1 MYKQFV
7 KTYFFLFVFNFVLQ
21 NVSAQNSISFDES
34 SYDKILLKAKR
45 EKKPI
50 FYMAYATWCP
60 HCNKMK
66 NEVLSDKNV
75 IDFFNSTFVNA
86 QQDVD
91 QADGKMVKE
100 KLGVKSLPTFAF
112 LDENGTVLYRLSGEY
127 TAEQFLWEAKNA
139 LNPKLQLPYLEQQF
153 NDDVSNADK
162 CLAYI
167 STLRKGADR
176 KTLSIPAHKYLATQ
190 KEKDLA
196 SEKNWMI
203 ISNGVT
209 DIESK
214 EFQYVLNHKKDF
226 EAIVGEKRVI
236 RKLANIVTE
245 SLKPL
250 MENLDTT
257 NYYKQR
263 KIAKTVGTRVTDSL
277 IFNYDLMLTE
287 VAENWSRY
295 SEFAKESVQKFAWE
309 NPSLLKEIA
318 MNYEKNIADKKRL
331 NDALIWMNRSLELNN
346 SFDGL
351 ILTSKLYWKTGD
363 KNQAISYAKK
373 ARKLGD
379 ELGANPEE
387 TNALLKQFGIK

>member
-1 MYKQFV
+1 MQFV
-7 KTYFFLFVFNFVLQ
+7 KTYFFLFLFNFALQ

-66 NEVLSDKNV
+66 NEVLSDKKV
-75 IDFFNSTFVNA
+75 IDFFNATFLNA

-112 LDENGTVLYRLSGEY
+112 LDKNGTVLYRLSGEY

-153 NDDVSNADK
+153 NDDISNADK

-167 STLRKGADR
+167 STLLKGTDR

-196 SEKNWMI
+196 SERNWMI

-226 EAIVGEKRVI
+226 EAIVGEKRVT

-250 MENLDTT
+250 MENLDTI

-346 SFDGL
+346 SYDGL

>member
-1 MYKQFV
+1 M
-7 KTYFFLFVFNFVLQ
+7 Q
-21 NVSAQNSISFDES
+21 NATAQNSISFDEN
-34 SYDKILLKAKR
+34 SYDKIILRAKK

-66 NEVLSDKNV
+66 KEVLSDKNV
-75 IDFFNSTFVNA
+75 IAFFNSNFVNA

-153 NDDVSNADK
+153 NEDFSNAEK

-167 STLRKGADR
+167 STLRKGTDR
-176 KTLSIPAHKYLATQ
+176 KTLSPVAHKYLATQ
-190 KEKDLA
+190 SEKDLT

-226 EAIVGEKRVI
+226 EAIVGEKRVV

-250 MENLDTT
+250 MESLDTLS
-257 NYYKQR
+257 YYKQR
-263 KIAKTVGTRVTDSL
+263 KIAKTVGIRVTDSL
-277 IFNYDLMLTE
+277 IFNYDLTLTE
-287 VAENWSRY
+287 ASESWKKY
-295 SEFAKESVQKFAWE
+295 SEFAKESAQKFAWQ

-318 MNYEKNIADKKRL
+318 MNYEKNISDKAKL
-331 NDALIWMNRSLELNN
+331 NDAVLWMNRSLELSN
-346 SFDGL
+346 SYDGL
-351 ILTSKLYWKTGD
+351 ILISKLYWKISD

-373 ARKLGD
+373 ARKFGDDLGIK
-379 ELGANPEE
+379 PEE
-387 TNALLKQFGIK
+387 TDVLYKQFGIK

>member
-1 MYKQFV
+1 M
-7 KTYFFLFVFNFVLQ
+7 Q
-21 NVSAQNSISFDES
+21 NATAQNSISFDEN
-34 SYDKILLKAKR
+34 SYDKIILRAKK

-66 NEVLSDKNV
+66 KEVLSDKNV
-75 IDFFNSTFVNA
+75 IAFFNSNFVNA

-127 TAEQFLWEAKNA
+127 TADQFLWEAKNA

-153 NDDVSNADK
+153 NEDFSNAEK

-167 STLRKGADR
+167 STLRKGTDR
-176 KTLSIPAHKYLATQ
+176 KTLSPVAHKYLATQ
-190 KEKDLA
+190 SEKDLT

-226 EAIVGEKRVI
+226 EAIVGEKRVV

-250 MENLDTT
+250 MESLDTLS
-257 NYYKQR
+257 YYKQR
-263 KIAKTVGTRVTDSL
+263 KIAKTVGIRVTDSL
-277 IFNYDLMLTE
+277 IFNYDLALTE
-287 VAENWSRY
+287 ASESWKKY
-295 SEFAKESVQKFAWE
+295 SEFAKESVQKFAWQ
-309 NPSLLKEIA
+309 NPSLIKEIA
-318 MNYEKNIADKKRL
+318 MNYEKNISDKAKL
-331 NDALIWMNRSLELNN
+331 NDAITWMNRSLELSN
-346 SFDGL
+346 SYDGL
-351 ILTSKLYWKTGD
+351 ILMSKLYWKTSD

-373 ARKLGD
+373 ARKFGDDLGIK
-379 ELGANPEE
+379 PEE
-387 TNALLKQFGIK
+387 TDVLYKQFGIK

>member
-1 MYKQFV
+1 MQFS
-7 KTYFFLFVFNFVLQ
+7 KTYFILFISLFFIQ
-21 NVSAQNSISFDES
+21 NATSQNSISFDES
-34 SYDKILLKAKR
+34 SYDKIILRAKK

-66 NEVLSDKNV
+66 KEVLSDKNV
-75 IDFFNSTFVNA
+75 IAFFNSTFVNA

-91 QADGKMVKE
+91 QAAGKMVKE

-127 TAEQFLWEAKNA
+127 SAEQFLFEAKNA

-153 NDDVSNADK
+153 NNNVSNADN

-167 STLRKGADR
+167 STLRKGTDR
-176 KTLSIPAHKYLATQ
+176 KTLSVPAHKYLATQ
-190 KEKDLA
+190 SEKELV

-209 DIESK
+209 DIQSK

-226 EAIVGEKRVI
+226 EAIVGEKRVV

-250 MENLDTT
+250 MESLDTLS
-257 NYYKQR
+257 YYKQR
-263 KIAKTVGTRVTDSL
+263 EISKTVGIRVTDSL
-277 IFNYDLMLTE
+277 IFTYDLALTE
-287 VAENWSRY
+287 ASENWKKY
-295 SEFAKESVQKFAWE
+295 SEFATESIQKFAWQ

-318 MNYEKNIADKKRL
+318 MNFEKNISDKSKL
-331 NDALIWMNRSLELNN
+331 NDAIIWMNRSLEITE
-346 SFDGL
+346 SYDGL
-351 ILTSKLYWKTGD
+351 LLISKLYWKTSD
-363 KNQAISYAKK
+363 KNKAISYAKK
-373 ARKLGD
+373 ARKFGDDLGIKPD
-379 ELGANPEE
+379 ETDVLY
-387 TNALLKQFGIK
+387 KQFGIK

>member
-1 MYKQFV
+1 MQLI
-7 KTYFFLFVFNFVLQ
+7 KTYFFLFTCIFILQ
-21 NVSAQNSISFDES
+21 NTSAQNSISFDES
-34 SYDKILLKAKR
+34 SFDKIILKAKK

-66 NEVLSDKNV
+66 KEVLSDKNV
-75 IDFFNSTFVNA
+75 IAFFNANFVNA

-91 QADGKMVKE
+91 EADGKMVKE

-127 TAEQFLWEAKNA
+127 SAEQFLFEAKNA
-139 LNPKLQLPYLEQQF
+139 LNPKLQLPYLEKQF
-153 NDDVSNADK
+153 NEDISNADK

-167 STLRKGADR
+167 STLRKGTDR
-176 KTLSIPAHKYLATQ
+176 KTLSVPAHKYLATQ
-190 KEKDLA
+190 TEKQLA

-209 DIESK
+209 DIQSK

-226 EAIVGEKRVI
+226 EAIVGEKRVT

-250 MENLDTT
+250 MESLDTT

-263 KIAKTVGTRVTDSL
+263 GISKTVGIRVTDSL
-277 IFNYDLMLTE
+277 IFNYDLTLTE
-287 VAENWSRY
+287 ASENWKNY
-295 SEFAKESVQKFAWE
+295 SEFAGESVTKFAWE

-318 MNYEKNIADKKRL
+318 MNYEKNIADKSKL
-331 NDALIWMNRSLELNN
+331 KEAITWMSRSLELNE
-346 SFDGL
+346 SYDGF
-351 ILTSKLYWKTGD
+351 ILMSKLYGKTSD

-379 ELGANPEE
+379 ELGVNPEE
-387 TNALLKQFGIK
+387 TNALYKQLGIK

>member
-1 MYKQFV
+1 M
-7 KTYFFLFVFNFVLQ
+7 Q
-21 NVSAQNSISFDES
+21 NASAQNSISFDNS
-34 SYDKILLKAKR
+34 SFDKIILKAKKA
-45 EKKPI
+45 KKPI

-66 NEVLSDKNV
+66 KEVLSDKNV
-75 IDFFNSTFVNA
+75 IAFFNGTFVNA

-91 QADGKMVKE
+91 EADGKMVKE

-112 LDENGTVLYRLSGEY
+112 LDENGIVLYRLSGEY
-127 TAEQFLWEAKNA
+127 SAEQFLWEAKNA
-139 LNPKLQLPYLEQQF
+139 LNPKLQLPYLEKQF

-167 STLRKGADR
+167 STLRKGTDR
-176 KTLSIPAHKYLATQ
+176 KTLSVPAHKYLATQ
-190 KEKDLA
+190 KEKELV

-226 EAIVGEKRVI
+226 EALVGEKRVT

-250 MENLDTT
+250 MESLDTT

-263 KIAKTVGTRVTDSL
+263 KIAKTVGIRVTDSL

-287 VAENWSRY
+287 ASENWNKY
-295 SEFAKESVQKFAWE
+295 SEFASESVRKFAWE
-309 NPSLLKEIA
+309 NPSLLKEIV
-318 MNYEKNIADKKRL
+318 MNYEKNIADKNKL
-331 NDALIWMNRSLELNN
+331 KGAITWMNRSLEITE
-346 SFDGL
+346 SYDGL
-351 ILTSKLYWKTGD
+351 ILISKLYWKIAD

-387 TNALLKQFGIK
+387 TNALYKQFGIK